1 MQTSDGSQEQV
12 GPEGKEEQRASE
24 SDEGPVDGQAEIT
37 TPVPAKEPK
46 LAPVSDGS
54 PEGDDIAA
62 KGLSSCSHPLANGP
76 HGDVL
81 CICGCQPLCV
91 SDILSPSHH
100 SIAWS
105 PDHAYDAGLGKSL
118 VWRLLN

>member
-1 MQTSDGSQEQV
+1 MKCVQTSDGSQEQV

-54 PEGDDIAA
+54 PEVMTLLH
-62 KGLSSCSHPLANGP
+62 KSVFLQPFSCKRAT
-76 HGDVL
+76 
-81 CICGCQPLCV
+81 
-91 SDILSPSHH
+91 
-100 SIAWS
+100 
-105 PDHAYDAGLGKSL
+105 
-118 VWRLLN
+118 R